1 MNQIVDIRQVLDI
14 LKSKFYII
22 IICISLCVVIIDG
35 ATYMLVKP
43 TYKASTEVL
52 IEQSQGNENQRVQDD
67 QTSTQL
73 LNTYLVII
81 KSASI
86 TESVS
91 QNLTFEMTP
100 KQVSN
105 SLTVENA
112 SGSKIISII
121 AKADSPKKATEIV
134 NKTTEELKTK
144 APTIL
149 KNSSVV
155 VLEKAKHE
163 NNLTPVSPNFKT
175 TTFLGFFAGIFTGV
189 FMIYL
194 TQLLNARIRRKED
207 IEELSQYPFLGKVSQ
222 VK

>member
-1 MNQIVDIRQVLDI
+1 MNQIADIRHVLDI
-14 LKSKFYII
+14 LKNKFYII
-22 IICISLCVVIIDG
+22 VICISLCIATIDG

-91 QNLTFEMTP
+91 QNLTFEITP
-100 KQVSN
+100 KQVSS

-121 AKADSPKKATEIV
+121 AKADSPQKATEIV

-155 VLEKAKHE
+155 VLEKAKSE

-175 TTFLGFFAGIFTGV
+175 TTVLGFFAGIFTGV

-194 TQLLNARIRRKED
+194 SQLLNARIRRKED